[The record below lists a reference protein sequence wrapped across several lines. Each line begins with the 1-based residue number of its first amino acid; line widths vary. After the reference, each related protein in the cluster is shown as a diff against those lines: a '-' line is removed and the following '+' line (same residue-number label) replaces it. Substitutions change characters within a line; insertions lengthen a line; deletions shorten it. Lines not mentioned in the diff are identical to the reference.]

1 MPPPVPST
9 PVPERSV
16 DAAVVRRDILDADA
30 GPDPYVLRDA
40 RVRGALAL
48 DGAEIKRLVRFE
60 RCRFDEP
67 MTLEAASTLA
77 FSVTDCELPGFLAPT
92 AQIGGRLD
100 LRGSTITGDGPR
112 GAVYLVHAHIA
123 GGMRLDRAHLVAPE
137 GIALNAG
144 GLVMQGGVFCEEG
157 FVAHGQV
164 LLPGAEL
171 TGGLWMGGARIV
183 VPEPDQVAFNG
194 DGLRA
199 STARLHEGF
208 WTNGRVR
215 LRGVR
220 VDDLLSFGRAE
231 LVGAGSSLMCVG
243 AQVEAL
249 DLRFT
254 RPPAGGVNLRNAH
267 AGRIQDHPTTWKGPL
282 GLDGLTY
289 DWLASTAAAQ
299 REDSTNRL
307 AWLRLQPGYAPQP
320 YEQLAAHYRRLGH
333 EGEARRVLLVRERRR
348 RATLGLA
355 GRAWG
360 WLLEATV
367 GYGYRPWIAGIWLA
381 ALTLLGAA
389 VFAAHTPV
397 PNKKGEGPPFN
408 AAAYALDLM
417 VPIGGLG
424 QRGGWHWDEAGV
436 QGLAYGLIAVG
447 WILTTTVVAGVTR
460 TLSRG

>member
-1 MPPPVPST
+1 MNAAAPS
-9 PVPERSV
+9 PAAERSV
-16 DAAVVRRDILDADA
+16 DAGVVRRDILDADTGA
-30 GPDPYVLRDA
+30 DPYVLRDA
-40 RVRGALAL
+40 RVRGALTL
-48 DGAEIKRLVRFE
+48 DGAEIRRLVRFE

-67 MTLEAASTLA
+67 MTLEGANTLA

-100 LRGSTITGDGPR
+100 LRGSTFTGGRR
-112 GAVYLVHAHIA
+112 GAVNLVHTHVA
-123 GGMRLDRAHLVAPE
+123 GGLRLDRAHLVARE
-137 GIALNAG
+137 EIALNAG
-144 GLVMQGGVFCEEG
+144 GLVIQGAVFCEDG

-164 LLPGAEL
+164 LFPGAEL

-183 VPEPDQVAFNG
+183 VPEPDTIAFNG

-199 STARLHEGF
+199 STVRLHEGF
-208 WTNGRVR
+208 RTEGRVR

-231 LVGAGSSLMCVG
+231 LLGAGSSLMCVG

-249 DLRFT
+249 DLRFA

-267 AGRIQDHPTTWKGPL
+267 AGRIQDRPDTWQRPL

-289 DWLASTAAAQ
+289 DWLASTATAQ

-307 AWLRLQPGYAPQP
+307 AWLRLQPVHAPQP
-320 YEQLAAHYRRLGH
+320 YEQLAAYYRRLGH
-333 EGEARRVLLVRERRR
+333 EDEARRVLLVRERRR
-348 RATLGLA
+348 RSTLGPA

-381 ALTLLGAA
+381 ALTVLGAA

-408 AAAYALDLM
+408 AFAYALDLM

-424 QRGGWHWDEAGV
+424 QRDGWHWSESYV

-460 TLSRG
+460 TLNRA